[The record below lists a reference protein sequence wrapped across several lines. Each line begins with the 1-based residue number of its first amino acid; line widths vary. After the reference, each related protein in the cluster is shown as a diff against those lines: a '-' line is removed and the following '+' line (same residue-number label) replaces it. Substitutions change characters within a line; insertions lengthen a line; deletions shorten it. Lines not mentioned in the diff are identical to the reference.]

1 MLRLP
6 VIYARQFGGPTST
19 TFCKKIEGH
28 MTLQD
33 LIAWMESMIGTTI
46 RGRVV
51 NDVDVSISG
60 DGSFKFTACLDSLKH
75 LPTDRLVANLLDS
88 DEIVAHGADINT
100 FVPEEL
106 RWEYWDEFA
115 DRQIAEDKNR

>member
-1 MLRLP
+1 
-6 VIYARQFGGPTST
+6 
-19 TFCKKIEGH
+19 